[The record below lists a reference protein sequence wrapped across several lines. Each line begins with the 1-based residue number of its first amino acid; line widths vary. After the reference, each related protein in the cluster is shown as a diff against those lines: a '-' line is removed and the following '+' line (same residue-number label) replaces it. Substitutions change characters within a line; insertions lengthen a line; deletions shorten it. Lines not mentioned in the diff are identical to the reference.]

1 MHYLIS
7 YNEII
12 TTVTKALFALGAP
25 PGSDS
30 ENAKNIAWLAT
41 QQFDGVSILAD
52 EIKSIESSGGW
63 SKPILTRLSNEV
75 MLTSTIPSSLI
86 IAQTALDFAEIGKIV
101 NIKFCSAPLI
111 IFAEATRRSTNAN
124 FFRLYWT
131 MDGLPVE
138 GFCANKF
145 ATINSLSKSKQLPGE
160 VMVKLQAGGR
170 FENILSDNNVFHR
183 SLSEG
188 IQVSEQPWKL
198 ITQMAKRIL
207 VPSSLNSR
215 SSAGA
220 EVDDSN

>member
-30 ENAKNIAWLAT
+30 ENAKNIAWLET
-41 QQFDGVSILAD
+41 QQFDGISILAD
-52 EIKSIESSGGW
+52 EIKSIERSGGW
-63 SKPILTRLSNEV
+63 AKPVLTRCANEL
-75 MLTSTIPSSLI
+75 MLTSKIPSSLI
-86 IAQTALDFAEIGKIV
+86 IAQTALDFAETGKIV

-131 MDGLPVE
+131 IDGLPVE
-138 GFCANKF
+138 GICANKF
-145 ATINSLSKSKQLPGE
+145 ATINPLSKSTQMPGE
-160 VMVKLQAGGR
+160 IIVKPQAGGR
-170 FENILSDNNVFHR
+170 LENILSDNNVFQR
-183 SLSEG
+183 SLNEG
-188 IQVSEQPWKL
+188 IQVGEKPWKL